1 MSINTNF
8 NSTILISNYTALQP
22 PASKAKIEK
31 FLKRKDDDCIKAGI
45 DKEVFEYLSEIFEKG
60 GLLWNLETFSRF
72 PIVGTPEQLNN
83 LLLLF
88 TLPGFV
94 FANAEMIETVL
105 FMLQGNITSI
115 GKDILVDP
123 THLVHEV
130 IEKITHLLVIKLR
143 EINKITGNT
152 FILQCGEKINLLGQK
167 EMLFCHFYNHRWHAN
182 LFTEFTQIQS
192 NEPLFFAP
200 VNYANS
206 KGIMFNKKGEIVQNS
221 IYLLHVRNLN
231 ELDSKNASNLI
242 KAWKH
247 TGLQAQTSAKFNSN
261 DPMKILEDVCSGY
274 KKGHWRINAI
284 VYTPW
289 DPNNFEQS
297 NCLVFKSEYDP
308 VSSNAISFRQDSL
321 SIDEI
326 LDLIQVKEAREKI
339 TESFSLF
346 KEDFAKALELA
357 PTSTQQIVF
366 DINLLQPPGFE
377 EEIDRLTDRELLQ
390 LQYDVLENIVLE
402 ETKNP
407 ESFSDAI
414 VEIAQEQNVTIEGE
428 VTPLSLAKQMLGSI
442 KEKIQVLEELEPS
455 PVLIAPELQHKD
467 SQARAA
473 LESKISV
480 SSKTTDKKKEK
491 KKAYKERKKLEAQKL
506 EAQKKDSKKESE
518 DVQTT
523 QPSINNN
530 NAPKLRNKDKEL
542 MSDIQSGKRVK
553 GRVLFKLAMKMVDGV
568 KNVKGSHFSTT
579 VQQSDGSMEGTTIV
593 KKHGGDSVV
602 SSGSAKKTLKKIFAL
617 RQKK

>member
-1 MSINTNF
+1 MSLKTNF
-8 NSTILISNYTALQP
+8 NSTPLTSNYTALQTS
-22 PASKAKIEK
+22 ASKAKIEK
-31 FLKRKDDDCIKAGI
+31 FLNQKDDECIKAGI
-45 DKEVFEYLSEIFEKG
+45 DKEVFDYLSDIFDKG
-60 GLLWNLETFSRF
+60 GFLWNLEMFSRI
-72 PIVGTPEQLNN
+72 PLVGTPKQLNQY
-83 LLLLF
+83 LLLF
-88 TLPGFV
+88 SMPGFV

-105 FMLQGNITSI
+105 FMLQGNMASL
-115 GKDILVDP
+115 GKDIQADP

-130 IEKITHLLVIKLR
+130 FEKITHLLVIKLR
-143 EINKITGNT
+143 DIKKITGNT
-152 FILQCGEKINLLGQK
+152 FILQCGDKTNSLGQK
-167 EMLFCHFYNHRWHAN
+167 EMLFCHFYSQRWHAN

-200 VNYANS
+200 LNMAHT
-206 KGIMFNKKGEIVQNS
+206 KGIIFNKKGEIVQNS
-221 IYLLHVRNLN
+221 IYLLHVRKLN

-242 KAWKH
+242 KALKF
-247 TGLQAQTSAKFNSN
+247 TEVQAQTSAQFNSK
-261 DPMKILEDVCSGY
+261 DPKKILEDVCLGY

-284 VYTPW
+284 FYTPW
-289 DPNNFEQS
+289 DPSNLKQS

-308 VSSNAISFRQDSL
+308 VSSNTVSIIQDSQNSDEL
-321 SIDEI
+321 LDEI
-326 LDLIQVKEAREKI
+326 RVKEAKEKI
-339 TESFSLF
+339 TESFLMF
-346 KEDFAKALELA
+346 KEEFTKALEIA
-357 PTSTQQIVF
+357 PTSTQQIIF
-366 DINLLQPPGFE
+366 DINLLQPSGFE
-377 EEIDRLTDRELLQ
+377 EELDRLTDRELLQ
-390 LQYDVLENIVLE
+390 LQHDVLENVVQE

-407 ESFSDAI
+407 ESFTDLI

-442 KEKIQVLEELEPS
+442 KAQIQSMEEVEPS

-473 LESKISV
+473 LESKIIV
-480 SSKTTDKKKEK
+480 PPTKAHKKKQK
-491 KKAYKERKKLEAQKL
+491 KKAYKEKKKL
-506 EAQKKDSKKESE
+506 EAQKKDSKTENE
-518 DVQTT
+518 DVKTT

-530 NAPKLRNKDKEL
+530 NVPKLRNKDKEL
-542 MSDIQSGKRVK
+542 MSAIQSGKRVK

-579 VQQSDGSMEGTTIV
+579 VAQSDGSMEGTTIV